1 MLRQYAALTW
11 MLFKAYVR
19 DRGAIFFSILIPIFI
34 TAIFGVLNFAGSS
47 KVVVGVVNEAQNPAS
62 NLFIENLKRVDVLD
76 IRTGD
81 RDPEVTALRRGERDI
96 VFVFPSDF
104 APSPQ
109 KSAGITV
116 YEHAGRPQQVQIAES
131 ILGTMIDQAS
141 FAALQAQPLAK
152 LERQQ
157 VDANNL
163 TYVDFLIPGMV
174 AMSIMQLGVFSV
186 AFGLVQ
192 FRRTGALRRLMAT
205 PLRPA
210 VLLAAQTTVRLVMMF
225 LQVLLLI
232 GIGIVFFKFHL
243 VGSLPELLAVGVLGG
258 LVFLTFGFI
267 IAGTA
272 KTEDQAAPLANM
284 VSMPQMFLSGVF
296 FSTATLPAWLKPI
309 AALFPLTFFA
319 DAAREISTQGAHLW
333 DVSKDL
339 AGLAVWLVIGFV
351 AAARFFRY
359 D

>member
-1 MLRQYAALTW
+1 MLRQYATLTW
-11 MLFKAYVR
+11 MLFKAYLR
-19 DRGAIFFSILIPIFI
+19 DRGAIFFSILIPILI
-34 TAIFGVLNFAGSS
+34 TAIFGVLNFGGSN
-47 KVVVGVVNEAQNPAS
+47 KVTVGIVDEARNPAS
-62 NLFIENLKRVDVLD
+62 NLFIDNLKRVEILDVRL
-76 IRTGD
+76 GEH
-81 RDPEVTALRRGERDI
+81 DPELGALRRGERDI
-96 VFVFPSDF
+96 VFVFPADF

-109 KSAGITV
+109 RSAAIDV
-116 YEHAGRPQQVQIAES
+116 YEHAGRPQQVAIAES
-131 ILGTMIDQAS
+131 VLGSQINQIS
-141 FAALQAQPLAK
+141 FASLGAQALAK
-152 LERQQ
+152 IAPQK

-163 TYVDFLIPGMV
+163 TYVDFLIPGMI

-186 AFGLVQ
+186 AFGIVQ

-225 LQVLLLI
+225 LQVLILVGM
-232 GIGIVFFKFHL
+232 GILFFKFHL

-258 LVFLTFGFI
+258 LVFLTFGFV

-272 KTEDQAAPLANM
+272 KTEDQAAPIANI

-319 DAAREISTQGAHLW
+319 DAAREVSTQGAHLW

-339 AGLAVWLVIGFV
+339 AGLAIWLVVGFV